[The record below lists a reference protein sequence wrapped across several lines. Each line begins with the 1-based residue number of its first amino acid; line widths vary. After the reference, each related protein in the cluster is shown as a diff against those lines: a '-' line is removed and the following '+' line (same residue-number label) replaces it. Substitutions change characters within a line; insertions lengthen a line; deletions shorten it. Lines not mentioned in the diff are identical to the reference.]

1 MNKKKIGDI
10 SFDITNGIILSLFA
24 FICVFPLY
32 YIFIITIS
40 DNKIAGS
47 TAILFY
53 PIGLHFDNYLEVFR
67 LGELLNATVISISRT
82 VLGTVLTLLGTSFLG
97 YLFTKKDMFL
107 RTIMYR
113 FVIITMYFSAGLIPW
128 YVTMKALGLTNNFLG
143 YIIPGI
149 INAYYLILF
158 KTYIESIPT
167 SLEESAEI
175 DGAGILTMFWR
186 IILPLSKPILA
197 TIAVF
202 ASVGQW
208 NSLMDNIFLMTTNTK
223 LNTLQ
228 FLLYKY
234 MSEVDT
240 LAMRVQQ
247 MGANAGETISTMTPT
262 SLRMTVAIVVVIPV
276 ILVYPM
282 LQKYFQKGIMLGAV
296 KG

>member
-53 PIGLHFDNYLEVFR
+53 PIGMHFDNYLEVFR
-67 LGELLNATVISISRT
+67 LEELFNATFISISRT
-82 VLGTVLTLLGTSFLG
+82 VLGTALTLIGTSFLG
-97 YLFTKKDMFL
+97 YLFTKKEMFL
-107 RTIMYR
+107 RTILYR
-113 FVIITMYFSAGLIPW
+113 LVIITMYFSAGLIPW

-149 INAYYLILF
+149 INAYYLILI

-175 DGAGILTMFWR
+175 DGAGILTIFWK

-282 LQKYFQKGIMLGAV
+282 LQRYFQKGIMLGAV